1 MGRHVEASGTTL
13 DLRRTAQIAGLAG
26 GIGWVLASFLGDGA
40 VKDALLWS
48 GAVLLTASLLGLGL
62 LLVRSGFLALR
73 LFIAVA
79 VPVLVWGVFGI
90 VHQSMSDP
98 GLVDVVFG
106 ALVGLICAVRLGHR
120 GRGMTRS
127 TL

>member
-1 MGRHVEASGTTL
+1 MGRHVETSGTTL

-26 GIGWVLASFLGDGA
+26 GVGWILASFLGDGP
-40 VKDALLWS
+40 VKDVLLWC
-48 GAVLLTASLLGLGL
+48 GAILLTAALLGLGL
-62 LLVRSGFLALR
+62 LLVRSDFLALR
-73 LFIAVA
+73 VFIAVA

-90 VHQSMSDP
+90 VHESTSDP

-106 ALVGLICAVRLGHR
+106 ALVGLICAVRLGRR
-120 GRGMTRS
+120 GRAMTRA

>member
-13 DLRRTAQIAGLAG
+13 DLPRTAQLAGLAG
-26 GIGWVLASFLGDGA
+26 GIGWILASFLGDST
-40 VKDALLWS
+40 VKTVLLWA
-48 GAVLLTASLLGLGL
+48 GAILLTAALLGLGL
-62 LLVRSGFLALR
+62 LLVRSDFLALR
-73 LFIAVA
+73 VFIAVA

-120 GRGMTRS
+120 SGG
-127 TL
+127 